1 MNSPTRPRIVFM
13 GTPEFACHSLQ
24 SLCEAGLRP
33 CAVVTV
39 PDNPVGRG
47 LKVQASAVKVY
58 AESQGLPVL
67 QPVRLKDPDFLSAL
81 AAFKA
86 DLFIVVA
93 FRMLPKEVWNMP
105 PLGTFNL
112 HASLL
117 PRYRGAAPIQ
127 RAIWNGET
135 ETGITTFLLDEHM
148 DTGAVL
154 LQKRM
159 AILPEDNAGSLH
171 DKLMLAGG
179 DLVVQTTRGLWDGS
193 LKGVPQ
199 GDATIGN
206 ASPSTGIAAAGSA
219 RAATNLPTAPKIFK
233 EDCYLDWHLSAEKLL
248 LQIRALSPYPAA
260 IALFSEAENAQNT
273 PIKVFDAKK
282 IEHFSTSYQ
291 QGQVQ
296 TDGRRFLHIAC
307 GNGEGI
313 AIERLQLPGKKTLTI
328 EEFLRGFRFP
338 ESGRFVFPSK

>member
-1 MNSPTRPRIVFM
+1 M

-24 SLCEAGLRP
+24 SLCEAGLKP

-39 PDNPVGRG
+39 PDKPVGRG

-58 AESQGLPVL
+58 AESQDLPVL

-154 LQKRM
+154 LQKRI

-179 DLVVQTTRGLWDGS
+179 NLVVQTTRELWDGS

-199 GDATIGN
+199 GEAVIGAGVTDHN
-206 ASPSTGIAAAGSA
+206 DTSPDTVGTRPVASAFTPGDEP
-219 RAATNLPTAPKIFK
+219 LPTAPKIFK
-233 EDCYLDWHLSAEKLL
+233 EDCYLDWRLPAEKLL
-248 LQIRALSPYPAA
+248 LQIRALSPYPTA

-313 AIERLQLPGKKTLTI
+313 AIERLQLPGKKTLII